1 MMAPEHDF
9 YRD

>member
-1 MMAPEHDF
+1 MAPEHDF